1 MNKNKPVL
9 TLSMDDKIYLAVA
22 KSFSEPFSFVYT
34 LACDK
39 EKNSN
44 MYEMTASANV
54 HTFKDKGAARVYHD
68 TIAQLV
74 EINEGSS
81 QYKML
86 FDFNKAKIDAFE
98 EKQR

>member
-1 MNKNKPVL
+1 MNKNNPVL

-34 LACDK
+34 LACNRQKKSGQYD
-39 EKNSN
+39 
-44 MYEMTASANV
+44 MVASANI
-54 HTFKDKGAARVYHD
+54 HTFKDKGAAHVYHD

-74 EINEGSS
+74 EINEGTS

-86 FDFNKAKIDAFE
+86 FDLNKVKIEAFE
-98 EKQR
+98 KLQR

>member
-1 MNKNKPVL
+1 MNENKPVL

-34 LACDK
+34 LAWNGQ
-39 EKNSN
+39 KNSGN
-44 MYEMTASANV
+44 YDMDASANI

-74 EINEGSS
+74 EINEGTGR
-81 QYKML
+81 YKML
-86 FDFNKAKIDAFE
+86 FDFNKDKIEAFE
-98 EKQR
+98 KLQR

>member
-34 LACDK
+34 LACNRQ
-39 EKNSN
+39 KNSGKYD
-44 MYEMTASANV
+44 MDASANI

-74 EINEGSS
+74 EINEGTGR
-81 QYKML
+81 YKMMC
-86 FDFNKAKIDAFE
+86 DFNKAKIEAFE
-98 EKQR
+98 KLQR